1 MSAIHLNGNVWTNYP
16 YALVSESCECM
27 VGYTADLGECFCDTK
42 TLTCP
47 AQVRMRVSKLWGIP
61 SCGDDV
67 VNRMMIRV
75 VVTVILVS
83 GDACRAS
90 NLLYCFL
97 ACFHTMRF
105 GLK

>member
-1 MSAIHLNGNVWTNYP
+1 MSAIHLSGNVWINYL

-27 VGYTADLGECFCDTK
+27 VGYTADLGECLCDSEV
-42 TLTCP
+42 LTCH
-47 AQVRMRVSKLWGIP
+47 AHVCIRVSNWWGIP
-61 SCGDDV
+61 SCSDDA
-67 VNRMMIRV
+67 VNRMTNRV

-97 ACFHTMRF
+97 ACFHTVRF

>member
-1 MSAIHLNGNVWTNYP
+1 
-16 YALVSESCECM
+16 
-27 VGYTADLGECFCDTK
+27 
-42 TLTCP
+42 
-47 AQVRMRVSKLWGIP
+47 
-61 SCGDDV
+61 
-67 VNRMMIRV
+67 MIRV

-97 ACFHTMRF
+97 AYFHTVRF

>member
-1 MSAIHLNGNVWTNYP
+1 MSAIQLSGNIWINSL
-16 YALVSESCECM
+16 YALVSESCESM
-27 VGYTADLGECFCDTK
+27 VGYTADLGECLCDTEI
-42 TLTCP
+42 LTCH
-47 AQVRMRVSKLWGIP
+47 AHVRIRVFNWWGLP
-61 SCGDDV
+61 SCGDDA
-67 VNRMMIRV
+67 VNRTMIRV

-97 ACFHTMRF
+97 AYFLTVRV